1 MEIVVSVILIL
12 LILKIYT
19 FAVPALTYYHKDRPS
34 LVVIVDS
41 VGMFTVTYRE
51 LDYGEVYVCSILS
64 FWRNF
69 IALGDSTIGCF

>member
-1 MEIVVSVILIL
+1 MEIFVCVVLIFL
-12 LILKIYT
+12 VLRMYT

-34 LVVIVDS
+34 LVVVVDS
-41 VGMFTVTYRE
+41 VSMFTVTYRE
-51 LDYGEVYVCSILS
+51 LEYGEVYVCSILS

>member
-1 MEIVVSVILIL
+1 MEIFVCVGLLFFILRM
-12 LILKIYT
+12 YT

-34 LVVIVDS
+34 LAVVVDS

-64 FWRNF
+64 FWHNF
-69 IALGDSTIGCF
+69 IALGDSTVDCF